1 MTVGRG
7 GGEVATN
14 TAVGASALAANTTG
28 VQQTAIGASAG
39 ASITTNSYL
48 SAVGYQ
54 AGYYMTDSND
64 AFGRQALYGQSG
76 ATGYYNC
83 GFGNRTLYSLTTGN
97 VNVAVGT
104 FALQNNTT
112 GSSNFAGGYQALN
125 GNTTASNNTAVGYQA
140 GYSGT
145 TGGSNAFFG
154 YRSGYSVTT
163 GQYNIAIGQDA
174 GRNNISS
181 NNNTF
186 VGVEAG
192 YSTTGSA
199 NTFIGR
205 SSAGAGN
212 YGAGYNVTTGS
223 NNTIIGG
230 YNGNQGGLDIRTSS
244 NRIVLSDG
252 DGNPRGVFSNDGELY
267 VGITTKAGGVANA
280 WYQATTTDSKS
291 AIAVSAH
298 VNGANA
304 INWYNASSS
313 YLGSI
318 TLNAS
323 TVTYGGTSDYRL
335 KENVAPM
342 INALAKVQ
350 ALKPCTFTWKN
361 SGEDGDGFLA
371 HELQEVCPNAVSGEK
386 DAVNED
392 GSIRPQ
398 QVDTSYVVATL
409 TAAIQEL
416 KAEFDAY
423 KATHP

>member
-1 MTVGRG
+1 
-7 GGEVATN
+7 
-14 TAVGASALAANTTG
+14 VGASALNANTT
-28 VQQTAIGASAG
+28 AG
-39 ASITTNSYL
+39 RNT
-48 SAVGYQ
+48 AVGYV
-54 AGYYMTDSND
+54 AG
-64 AFGRQALYGQSG
+64 
-76 ATGYYNC
+76 
-83 GFGNRTLYSLTTGN
+83 
-97 VNVAVGT
+97 
-104 FALQNNTT
+104 QNNTT
-112 GSSNFAGGYQALN
+112 GHITAIGAYVLVANTTGTGNTGVGGNDESVSGALQSNTTGNYNIAVGTGALQVNTTGSNNVALGYSSLQE
-125 GNTTASNNTAVGYQA
+125 NTTASQNTAVGYQE
-140 GYSGT
+140 
-145 TGGSNAFFG
+145 
-154 YRSGYSVTT
+154 GYSVTT
-163 GQYNIAIGQDA
+163 A
-174 GRNNISS
+174 GPNDY
-181 NNNTF
+181 F
-186 VGVEAG
+186 GYLAG
-192 YSTTGSA
+192 YTNQTG
-199 NTFIGR
+199 NTNVCIGTISGR
-205 SSAGAGN
+205 YA
-212 YGAGYNVTTGS
+212 TGS
-223 NNTIIGG
+223 NNTFLGYNSGGAITTGAKNTIIGQ
-230 YNGNQGGLDIRTSS
+230 YSGNSGGLDIRTAS

-304 INWYNASSS
+304 INWYNASST

-335 KENVAPM
+335 KENVAPI

-361 SGEDGDGFLA
+361 SGEDGDGFIA

-416 KAEFDAY
+416 KTIVDAQASEITAL
-423 KATHP
+423 KAKVA